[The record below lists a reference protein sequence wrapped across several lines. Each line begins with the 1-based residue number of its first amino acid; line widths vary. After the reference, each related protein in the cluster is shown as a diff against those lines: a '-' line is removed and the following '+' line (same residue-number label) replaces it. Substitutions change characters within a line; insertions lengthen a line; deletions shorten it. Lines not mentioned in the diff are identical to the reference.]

1 MPGFTQVS
9 WVLNPAKTQV
19 QPGLN
24 PATNTTGWP
33 KGTFDEKGIFLRKR
47 APKVSPPSSPS
58 SPPFP
63 PSPSSPPLP
72 PPFSIPF
79 LSVLHQSK
87 ALYSFRKKGHRSIV
101 KHNIILE
108 YTLASLVPSLTKKLV
123 RF

>member
-47 APKVSPPSSPS
+47 APKVSPP
-58 SPPFP
+58 P
-63 PSPSSPPLP
+63 PSL
-72 PPFSIPF
+72 SIPF

-87 ALYSFRKKGHRSIV
+87 AFIVFAKKGIV
-101 KHNIILE
+101 Q
-108 YTLASLVPSLTKKLV
+108 
-123 RF
+123 